1 MEQVKIGEKY
11 HNLEVRTIIFT
22 TKFDK
27 FEHIALQQ
35 TKHEHK

>member
-1 MEQVKIGEKY
+1 MQE
-11 HNLEVRTIIFT
+11 NLENIFILK